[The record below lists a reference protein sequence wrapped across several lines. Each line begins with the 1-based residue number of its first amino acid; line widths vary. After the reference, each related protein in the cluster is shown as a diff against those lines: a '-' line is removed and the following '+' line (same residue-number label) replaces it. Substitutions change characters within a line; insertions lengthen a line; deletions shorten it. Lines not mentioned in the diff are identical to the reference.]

1 MDAGRPGKAR
11 PSLAER
17 RERGKVTRKRHTL
30 FVGPGEG
37 GRQREERDAKKRR
50 LAGWPGP
57 SASQLAELAVQ
68 ACVRLVQRVRPG
80 QARLDPDG
88 SAAAASCLPTAAVC
102 RVPCGL
108 GRASFQPPY
117 SCPVSVCLCL
127 SLSLCHP
134 FFLRV
139 GVCHSSQSATLW

>member
-68 ACVRLVQRVRPG
+68 ACARLVQRVRPG
-80 QARLDPDG
+80 QTRLDPDG

-102 RVPCGL
+102 RVAWADRRFNRL
-108 GRASFQPPY
+108 THA
-117 SCPVSVCLCL
+117 L
-127 SLSLCHP
+127 SLSASVSRCLSVTLFFCEWASVTPVSLQLC
-134 FFLRV
+134 
-139 GVCHSSQSATLW
+139 GE